1 MVNKSCANIAPL
13 PNPSPA
19 YGRGTK
25 IAYHNPRPQAGEGAR
40 QRGRG
45 TDVIYSLNLKQI
57 ITALAT
63 AYLLACSLPAFSA
76 EITYFYDGDTVKI
89 NDNGAEFKLRINDID
104 APEKNQSYGKKSR
117 RALMQL
123 CESGEFKATIT
134 GQDKYGRK
142 LGKLVCHGEDASLYM
157 VQNGYAWFYAHYSND
172 GNLAFAQQEARNKG
186 LGLWHAKQQTE
197 PWIWRKSHAH

>member
-1 MVNKSCANIAPL
+1 MIEKEIRFNFPSLKQFITAPL
-13 PNPSPA
+13 LIN
-19 YGRGTK
+19 
-25 IAYHNPRPQAGEGAR
+25 
-40 QRGRG
+40 
-45 TDVIYSLNLKQI
+45 
-57 ITALAT
+57 LAT
-63 AYLLACSLPAFSA
+63 AWILACSLPTFAA

-89 NDNGAEFKLRINDID
+89 NDNGQEFKLRINDID

-157 VQNGYAWFYAHYSND
+157 VQNGYAWFYAHYSHD
-172 GNLAFAQQEARNKG
+172 GALAFAQQQARNNG
-186 LGLWHAKQQTE
+186 LGLWGAKQQTE
-197 PWIWRKSHAH
+197 PWVWRKNHPH

>member
-1 MVNKSCANIAPL
+1 MK
-13 PNPSPA
+13 
-19 YGRGTK
+19 RK
-25 IAYHNPRPQAGEGAR
+25 
-40 QRGRG
+40 
-45 TDVIYSLNLKQI
+45 

-63 AYLLACSLPAFSA
+63 ALILGSGLSAYSA

-89 NDNGAEFKLRINDID
+89 NDNGQEFKLRINDID

-117 RALMQL
+117 RALMSL
-123 CESGEFKATIT
+123 CEHGEFQAQIT

-142 LGKLVCHGEDASLYM
+142 LGKLVCHGTDASLYM

-172 GNLAFAQQEARNKG
+172 GNLAFAQLEARNNG

-197 PWIWRKSHAH
+197 PWIWRKNHPH

>member
-1 MVNKSCANIAPL
+1 MRVTKWNILKMAI
-13 PNPSPA
+13 
-19 YGRGTK
+19 TK
-25 IAYHNPRPQAGEGAR
+25 KIDYFEQF
-40 QRGRG
+40 
-45 TDVIYSLNLKQI
+45 T
-57 ITALAT
+57 TALAT
-63 AYLLACSLPAFSA
+63 ACLLTCSLTAFSA

-89 NDNGAEFKLRINDID
+89 FDNGQEFKLRINDID

-123 CESGEFKATIT
+123 CEFGEFQAQIT

-172 GNLAFAQQEARNKG
+172 GNLAYAQQQALNNG
-186 LGLWHAKQQTE
+186 LGLWRAKQQTE
-197 PWIWRKSHAH
+197 PWIWRKNHPH

>member
-1 MVNKSCANIAPL
+1 MWFDRLTTNGFKHRMLYI
-13 PNPSPA
+13 
-19 YGRGTK
+19 
-25 IAYHNPRPQAGEGAR
+25 
-40 QRGRG
+40 
-45 TDVIYSLNLKQI
+45 SLNIKQCI
-57 ITALAT
+57 SALAT
-63 AYLLACSLPAFSA
+63 AWLLACSLPAYSA

-89 NDNGAEFKLRINDID
+89 LDNGQEFKLRINDID

-123 CESGEFKATIT
+123 CEFGEFQAQIT

-172 GNLAFAQQEARNKG
+172 GNLAFAQQQARNNG
-186 LGLWHAKQQTE
+186 LGLWRSKQQTE
-197 PWIWRKSHAH
+197 PWIWRKNHPY

>member
-1 MVNKSCANIAPL
+1 MVYL
-13 PNPSPA
+13 
-19 YGRGTK
+19 
-25 IAYHNPRPQAGEGAR
+25 
-40 QRGRG
+40 
-45 TDVIYSLNLKQI
+45 LNLKQL
-57 ITALAT
+57 TTCLAT
-63 AYLLACSLPAFSA
+63 AWLLACSLPTFAA

-89 NDNGAEFKLRINDID
+89 NDNGQEFKLRINDID

-157 VQNGYAWFYAHYSND
+157 VQNGYAWFYAHFSND
-172 GNLAFAQQEARNKG
+172 SNLAFAQKEARNKG

-197 PWIWRKSHAH
+197 PWIWRKNHPH